1 MSLDNYIIN
10 LASVGGTI
18 FCLPFFLGGLVGT
31 LLSVVLIVDGAGISV
46 TIKLLNTLAFMING
60 KLMSFPKKK

>member
-18 FCLPFFLGGLVGT
+18 FLLPFFLGGLVGT

-60 KLMSFPKKK
+60 KLMSFPKKT